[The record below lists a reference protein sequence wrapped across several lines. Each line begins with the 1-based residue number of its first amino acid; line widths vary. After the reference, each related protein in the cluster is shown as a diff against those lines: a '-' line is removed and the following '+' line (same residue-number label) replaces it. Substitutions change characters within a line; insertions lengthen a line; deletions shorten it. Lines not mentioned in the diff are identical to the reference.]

1 MSLKKYSYFI
11 LCIFVSGCATATFRA
26 NPQLGQRIKTVKEI
40 AVMPMDVEVYKVTA
54 GGVKELVDEYTLEA
68 KNNIKAVIDDELTIS
83 NNYKLVYLSDI
94 KEITDIKQKL
104 LFKDALALYSALD
117 TSIIAHT
124 YPPNMEYIIPLSGI
138 FKDKLNNFDY
148 TFGLNLSEI
157 SSYVSSDALLFTR
170 GGDYLSS
177 GGRVALM
184 VWAAVM
190 GFTPTRA
197 GPPHLSLALVDPK
210 TGDILWYNFLC
221 PQKGYNFRN
230 SESVRNFIKILLN
243 GFPKNSK

>member
-1 MSLKKYSYFI
+1 MRVKKYSYFI
-11 LCIFVSGCATATFRA
+11 LCIFVSGCATTTFKA
-26 NPQLGQRIKTVKEI
+26 NSLLEQRIKTIKEI

-68 KNNIKAVIDDELTIS
+68 KNNIRAALDDELS
-83 NNYKLVYLSDI
+83 VANKYKLVYLPDI
-94 KEITDIKQKL
+94 KEITDVQKKML
-104 LFKDALALYSALD
+104 LKDTLALYEALD
-117 TSIIAHT
+117 TSIVAHT
-124 YPPNMEYIIPLSGI
+124 YPPNTEYFIPLRGI
-138 FKDKLNNFDY
+138 FKDKRDNFDY
-148 TFGLNLSEI
+148 TFGMN
-157 SSYVSSDALLFTR
+157 VSKTDAYINSDALIFIR

-190 GFTPTRA
+190 GFTPMRA

-230 SESVRNFIKILLN
+230 SESVRNFLKILLN
-243 GFPKNSK
+243 RFPKNSE

>member
-1 MSLKKYSYFI
+1 MRLKKYSYFI
-11 LCIFVSGCATATFRA
+11 LCIFVSGCATTTFRA
-26 NPQLGQRIKTVKEI
+26 DPQLGERIKTVKEI
-40 AVMPMDVEVYKVTA
+40 AVMPMDIEVYKVTA
-54 GGVKELVDEYTLEA
+54 GGVKELVDEYILEA
-68 KNNIKAVIDDELTIS
+68 KNNIKAAIDDELSIT
-83 NNYKLVYLSDI
+83 NNYRLVYLSDI

-124 YPPNMEYIIPLSGI
+124 YPPNMEYIISLSGI

-148 TFGLNLSEI
+148 TFGSNLREI
-157 SSYVSSDALLFTR
+157 SSYVSSDALLFIR

-190 GFTPTRA
+190 GFTPMRA

-210 TGDILWYNFLC
+210 TGDMLWYNFLC
-221 PQKGYNFRN
+221 PQTGYNFRN
-230 SESVRNFIKILLN
+230 SESVRNFVKILLN
-243 GFPKNSK
+243 GFPKNYE